1 MYHFDASSVY
11 RPGSCGPPDWVAMNL
26 IGESPAFL
34 DMLDVLQQWAA
45 VDATV
50 LLCGETGTGKE
61 LAAHAIHYLGRRC
74 ASHGLV
80 GQAEGGTLFLDEV
93 DALSA
98 RAQAAILRFV
108 EDRSYRPVGG
118 SCFHQADVRLIAA
131 TNADL
136 QALSS
141 KGRFRHDLVY
151 RLDLLTLRLPPLRVR
166 AGDPLLLAESFVRRF
181 CVQYGMPGRRLEP
194 ASRASLEGAYH
205 WPGNVRELEHRVHRR
220 FLSGAGPLVDL
231 GLAPAAP
238 AELSGAHPHLPFA
251 AAKARSIAE
260 FERNYVSNLLTRT
273 NGNLSEAARL
283 AGKDRSRLGRLVKS
297 GRISTVLSARPSPRR
312 TRRRATGEV
321 SGRRRLTRPRS
332 LPGPGRH
339 ACSSSITAISPAA
352 TCSRMACAMRRKSSA
367 SSMPTPIA
375 TIRACHRKWPRSTP
389 I

>member
-1 MYHFDASSVY
+1 LIDALSERKLGVFMVHFDASSVY

-61 LAAHAIHYLGRRC
+61 LAAHALHYLGRRC
-74 ASHGLV
+74 AGPFVPINCGSIPDELLVSELFGHAKGAFTDAKGASHGLV

-136 QALSS
+136 EALSS

-181 CVQYGMPGRRLEP
+181 CVQYGMPGRRLDP
-194 ASRASLEGAYH
+194 ASRASLEGTYH

-220 FLSGAGPLVDL
+220 FLSSAGPLVDL
-231 GLAPAAP
+231 GLAPTAP
-238 AELSGAHPHLPFA
+238 AELSGGHLHLPFA

-283 AGKDRSRLGRLVKS
+283 AGKDRSRLGRLVKKY
-297 GRISTVLSARPSPRR
+297 GL
-312 TRRRATGEV
+312 E
-321 SGRRRLTRPRS
+321 
-332 LPGPGRH
+332 H
-339 ACSSSITAISPAA
+339 AAFSDS
-352 TCSRMACAMRRKSSA
+352 
-367 SSMPTPIA
+367 
-375 TIRACHRKWPRSTP
+375 
-389 I
+389 